1 MAVSL
6 WNPLVL
12 AVYCNMKTTVL
23 HTISIRVIKGKAFP
37 HSYSKELYAKINN
50 LKGSEHKT

>member
-12 AVYCNMKTTVL
+12 AVLQHENNSSLYNQ
-23 HTISIRVIKGKAFP
+23 HSGKAFP
-37 HSYSKELYAKINN
+37 HSYSKELYAKIYN
-50 LKGSEHKT
+50 LKDSEHKT